1 MKILITGGSGLLGS
15 ALTKKLLINNIEV
28 AHLTRSKSSKND
40 VKNYLWNWEKNEIDE
55 NCFIGVTH
63 IVHLA
68 GAGIAEKAWTQKRK
82 ELIVKSRVLTTRLMH
97 SKINELNLPISAFIA
112 ASAVGIYGAQT
123 SEKVFKEEDE
133 PFEDFLGNCCMQWEN
148 SVKKFETMSRVV
160 KLRLGVILDKN
171 HGALPRIANMVKNGI
186 GSPLGNG
193 QQYMPWIHIDDAVNI
208 FFNSIV
214 NEKFFGTFNAVSS
227 DYITN
232 YELTKKIGEVFNK
245 KIWLP
250 NVPSFVLKFL
260 YGEMSDTILKGVKV
274 SNEKL
279 KAIDLKLKYEKI
291 EEAFSEIY
299 S

>member
-1 MKILITGGSGLLGS
+1 
-15 ALTKKLLINNIEV
+15 V
-28 AHLTRSKSSKND
+28 VHLNRNKSSKND

-82 ELIVKSRVLTTRLMH
+82 EHIVKSRVLTTRLMH
-97 SKINELNLPISAFIA
+97 SKITELNLPISAFIA
-112 ASAVGIYGAQT
+112 ASAVGIYGAQK
-123 SEKVFKEEDE
+123 SEKVFDEEDE
-133 PFEDFLGNCCMQWEN
+133 PFEDFMGNCCKQWES
-148 SVKKFETMSRVV
+148 SVNKFETMSRVV

-171 HGALPRIANMVKNGI
+171 HGALPRIAKMVKNGI
-186 GSPLGNG
+186 GSPLGDG
-193 QQYMPWIHIDDAVNI
+193 QQYMPWIHIEDAVSI
-208 FFNSIV
+208 FFNSIK
-214 NEKFFGTFNAVSS
+214 NDKISGTFNAVSS

-232 YELTKKIGEVFNK
+232 SELTKKIGVVFNK

-274 SNEKL
+274 SNKKL
-279 KAIDLKLKYEKI
+279 KEIELKLKYEKI
-291 EEAFSEIY
+291 EDALSEIY

>member
-1 MKILITGGSGLLGS
+1 MKVLITGGSGLLGS
-15 ALTKKLLINNIEV
+15 ALTKKLLKKSIDV
-28 AHLTRSKSSKND
+28 VHLTRNKSSKND

-55 NCFIGVTH
+55 NCFVDVTH

-82 ELIVKSRVLTTRLMH
+82 EQIVKSRVLTTRLMH
-97 SKINELNLPISAFIA
+97 SKITQLKLPISGFIA
-112 ASAVGIYGAQT
+112 ASAVGIYGAQI
-123 SEKVFKEEDE
+123 SEKVFTEKDKA
-133 PFEDFLGNCCMQWEN
+133 FEDFMGNCCKQWEN
-148 SVKKFETMSRVV
+148 SIDKFESISRVV

-171 HGALPRIANMVKNGI
+171 HGALPMIANMVKNRI

-193 QQYMPWIHIDDAVNI
+193 QQYMPWIHIEDAVNV
-208 FFNSIV
+208 FYKSILD
-214 NEKFFGTFNAVSS
+214 EEISGTFNTVSS

-232 YELTKKIGEVFNK
+232 SELTNKIGNVFNR

-260 YGEMSDTILKGVKV
+260 YGEMSETILKGVKV
-274 SNEKL
+274 SNKKL
-279 KAIDLKLKYEKI
+279 KGEINLKYEKI
-291 EEAFSEIY
+291 EDALTEIY

>member
-1 MKILITGGSGLLGS
+1 MKVLITGGSGLLGS
-15 ALTKKLLINNIEV
+15 ALTKKLLKNSIDV
-28 AHLTRSKSSKND
+28 VHLTRNKSSKND

-55 NCFIGVTH
+55 NCFVDVTH

-82 ELIVKSRVLTTRLMH
+82 EEIVKSRVLTTRLMH
-97 SKINELNLPISAFIA
+97 SKITQLKLPISGFIA
-112 ASAVGIYGAQT
+112 ASAVGIYGAQI
-123 SEKVFKEEDE
+123 SEKVFTEKDKA
-133 PFEDFLGNCCMQWEN
+133 FEDFMGNCCKQWEN
-148 SVKKFETMSRVV
+148 SIDKFESISRVV

-171 HGALPRIANMVKNGI
+171 HGALPRIANMVKNRI

-193 QQYMPWIHIDDAVNI
+193 QQYMPWIHIEDAVNV
-208 FFNSIV
+208 FYKSILD
-214 NEKFFGTFNAVSS
+214 EEISGTFNTVSS

-232 YELTKKIGEVFNK
+232 SELTNKIGNVFNR

-260 YGEMSDTILKGVKV
+260 YGEMSETILKGVKV
-274 SNEKL
+274 SNKKL
-279 KAIDLKLKYEKI
+279 KGEINLKYEKI
-291 EEAFSEIY
+291 EDALTEIY

>member
-28 AHLTRSKSSKND
+28 VHLTRNKSSKND

-55 NCFIGVTH
+55 NCFIRVTH

-68 GAGIAEKAWTQKRK
+68 GAGIGEKAWTQKRK
-82 ELIVKSRVLTTRLMH
+82 EHIVKSRVLTTRLMY
-97 SKINELNLPISAFIA
+97 SKINELKLPISAFIA

-123 SEKVFKEEDE
+123 SEKIFNEEDE
-133 PFEDFLGNCCMQWEN
+133 PFEDFMGICCKQWEN
-148 SVKKFETMSRVV
+148 SVNKFESMSRVV

-208 FFNSIV
+208 FFNSII
-214 NEKFFGTFNAVSS
+214 NDKIFGTFNAVSS

-232 YELTKKIGEVFNK
+232 SELTRKIGEVFNK

-279 KAIDLKLKYEKI
+279 KEIDLKLKYEKI
-291 EEAFSEIY
+291 EEALSEIY

>member
-1 MKILITGGSGLLGS
+1 MKVLITGGSGLLGS
-15 ALTKKLLINNIEV
+15 ALTKKLLKNSIDV
-28 AHLTRSKSSKND
+28 VHLTRNKSSKND

-55 NCFIGVTH
+55 NCFVGVTH

-82 ELIVKSRVLTTRLMH
+82 EQIVKSRDLTTRLMH
-97 SKINELNLPISAFIA
+97 SKITQLKLPISGFIA
-112 ASAVGIYGAQT
+112 ASAVGIYGAQI
-123 SEKVFKEEDE
+123 SEKVFTEKDKA
-133 PFEDFLGNCCMQWEN
+133 FEDFMGNCCKQWEN
-148 SVKKFETMSRVV
+148 SIDKFESISRVV

-171 HGALPRIANMVKNGI
+171 HGALPRIANMVKNRI

-193 QQYMPWIHIDDAVNI
+193 QQYMPWIHIEDAVNV
-208 FFNSIV
+208 FYKSILD
-214 NEKFFGTFNAVSS
+214 EEISGTFNTVSS

-232 YELTKKIGEVFNK
+232 SELTNKIGNVFNR

-260 YGEMSDTILKGVKV
+260 YGEMSETILKGVKV
-274 SNEKL
+274 SNKKL
-279 KAIDLKLKYEKI
+279 KGEINLKYEKI
-291 EEAFSEIY
+291 EDALTEIY

>member
-1 MKILITGGSGLLGS
+1 MKVLITGGSGLLGS
-15 ALTKKLLINNIEV
+15 ALTKKLLKNSIDV
-28 AHLTRSKSSKND
+28 VHLTRNKSSKND

-55 NCFIGVTH
+55 NCFVGVTH

-82 ELIVKSRVLTTRLMH
+82 EEIVKSRVLTTRLMH
-97 SKINELNLPISAFIA
+97 SKITQLKLPISGFIA
-112 ASAVGIYGAQT
+112 ASAVGIYGAQI
-123 SEKVFKEEDE
+123 SEKVFTEKDKA
-133 PFEDFLGNCCMQWEN
+133 FEDFMGNCCKQWEN
-148 SVKKFETMSRVV
+148 SIDKFESISRVV

-171 HGALPRIANMVKNGI
+171 HGALPRIANMVKNRI

-193 QQYMPWIHIDDAVNI
+193 QQYMPWIHIEDAVNV
-208 FFNSIV
+208 FYKSILD
-214 NEKFFGTFNAVSS
+214 EEISGTFNTVSS

-232 YELTKKIGEVFNK
+232 SELTNKIGNVFNR

-260 YGEMSDTILKGVKV
+260 YGEMSETILKGVKV
-274 SNEKL
+274 SNKKL
-279 KAIDLKLKYEKI
+279 KEEINLKYEKI
-291 EEAFSEIY
+291 EDALTEIY

>member
-1 MKILITGGSGLLGS
+1 MKVLITGGSGLLGS
-15 ALTKKLLINNIEV
+15 ALTKKLLKNSIDV
-28 AHLTRSKSSKND
+28 VHLTRNKSSKND

-55 NCFIGVTH
+55 NCFVGVTH

-82 ELIVKSRVLTTRLMH
+82 EQIVKSRVLTTRLMH
-97 SKINELNLPISAFIA
+97 SKITQLKLPISGFIA
-112 ASAVGIYGAQT
+112 ASAVGIYGAQI
-123 SEKVFKEEDE
+123 SEKVFTEKDKA
-133 PFEDFLGNCCMQWEN
+133 FEDFMGNCCKQWEN
-148 SVKKFETMSRVV
+148 SIDKFESISRVV

-171 HGALPRIANMVKNGI
+171 HGALPRIANMVKNRI

-193 QQYMPWIHIDDAVNI
+193 QQYMPWIHIEDAVNV
-208 FFNSIV
+208 FYKSILD
-214 NEKFFGTFNAVSS
+214 EEISGTFNTVSS

-232 YELTKKIGEVFNK
+232 SELTNKIGNVFNR

-260 YGEMSDTILKGVKV
+260 YGEMSETILKGVKV
-274 SNEKL
+274 SNKKL
-279 KAIDLKLKYEKI
+279 KGEINLKYEKI
-291 EEAFSEIY
+291 EDALTEIY

>member
-28 AHLTRSKSSKND
+28 VHLTRSKSSKND

-82 ELIVKSRVLTTRLMH
+82 EHIVKSRVLTTRLMH

-133 PFEDFLGNCCMQWEN
+133 PFEDFIGNCCMQWEN
-148 SVKKFETMSRVV
+148 SVNKFETMSRVV

-232 YELTKKIGEVFNK
+232 SELTKKIGEVFNK

-291 EEAFSEIY
+291 EEALSEIY